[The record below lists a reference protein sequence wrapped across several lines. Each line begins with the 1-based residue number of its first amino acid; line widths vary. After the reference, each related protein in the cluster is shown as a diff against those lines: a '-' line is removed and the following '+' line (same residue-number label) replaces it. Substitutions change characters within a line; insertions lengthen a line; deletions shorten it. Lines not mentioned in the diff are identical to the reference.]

1 MYHLEITRL
10 MNEILGYLNQEEKLA
25 VMQVGY
31 QLIEGAANATGRRIC
46 ELDEASVDIIIE
58 SVTMSSGNAFWDKC
72 IYNKMW
78 NEAICMNPYEAFAI
92 VKKFDKE
99 EKSAFKEMMLKV
111 ARKDMV
117 ALRMDIL
124 KQTFD
129 IVDIYEYE

>member
-1 MYHLEITRL
+1 
-10 MNEILGYLNQEEKLA
+10 
-25 VMQVGY
+25 MQVGY

-58 SVTMSSGNAFWDKC
+58 SVTMSSGNSFLDKC
-72 IYNKMW
+72 IYNQMW
-78 NEAICMNPYEAFAI
+78 NEAIWMNPYEAFAI

-99 EKSAFKEMMLKV
+99 EKAAFKEMMLKV

-117 ALRMDIL
+117 ALRMDLL

-129 IVDIYEYE
+129 KVDIYEYE